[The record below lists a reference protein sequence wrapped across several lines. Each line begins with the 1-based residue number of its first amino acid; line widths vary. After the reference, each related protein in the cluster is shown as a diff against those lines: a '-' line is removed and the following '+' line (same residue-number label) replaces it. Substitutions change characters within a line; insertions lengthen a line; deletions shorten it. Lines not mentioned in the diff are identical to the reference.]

1 MKSIFISTVL
11 GPHTPGIINAIAK
24 TTRGLGGEW
33 ATSKTVKL
41 DGQFTAIMKVEID
54 SENENKLKTELEETY
69 SQLQFFYAPALTTE
83 KTPPKIVSLE
93 IKCKD
98 RPGLTKQIT
107 GVLHNLRV
115 NVESMEFHRF
125 LVLEMGGNVFSA
137 NLDIVLPESV
147 TEENVADEIES
158 ISSDIRVRIL

>member
-11 GPHTPGIINAIAK
+11 GPDSPGIINSIAR

-54 SENENKLKTELEETY
+54 QENENKLKKELEESY
-69 SQLQFFYAPALTTE
+69 SELQFFYAPALTTE
-83 KTPPKIVSLE
+83 KKPPKIVNLE
-93 IKCKD
+93 VKCKD

-107 GVLHNLRV
+107 GILQNLRV
-115 NVESMEFHRF
+115 NVENMEFNRF
-125 LVLEMGGNVFSA
+125 HVLEMGGNVFSA
-137 NLDIVLPESV
+137 SLDVVLPENM
-147 TEENVADEIES
+147 TEKAVADEIES
-158 ISSDIRVRIL
+158 LSNDVRVRIL